1 VAGKKM
7 NLMNIFP
14 CFKEKGHVIALCS
27 LALCLILVPGALSA
41 KKKTADETASRV
53 LPFKPGETL
62 TYEVSWSNIIT
73 AGTAVMEVKEEKLP
87 NGRTV
92 LRFIATSRSV
102 GVVDKFY
109 PVNDTIQ
116 SVFDPRIMQSL
127 SFSLNE
133 SHGKRKRSRRLVF
146 DHAGRTVVRTLNNDP
161 PQTFTIPDPVQDALS
176 SLFYLRTMED
186 FTIGKI
192 HVSPVHDSDKNWSVE
207 VQILGRE
214 KVKTPAGKFNT
225 IKVKTFPKYEGV
237 FMNKGEIF
245 IWLTDDSRKIP
256 VLMKSTLSIGS
267 IMTTLTDMKLGDEGP
282 LAEKPMPPGEK
293 AALSSDKTVTGD

>member
-1 VAGKKM
+1 M
-7 NLMNIFP
+7 NLMKIFP
-14 CFKEKGHVIALCS
+14 CYKEKGHLIALCY
-27 LALCLILVPGALSA
+27 LALCLLLAPGALGA
-41 KKKTADETASRV
+41 KKISDTALTSRV
-53 LPFKPGETL
+53 MPFKPGETL
-62 TYEVSWSNIIT
+62 TYEVSWSNIVT
-73 AGTAVMEVKEEKLP
+73 AGTAIMEVKEERLP
-87 NGRTV
+87 NGRKV

-133 SHGKRKRSRRLVF
+133 NHGKRKRNRGLVF

-192 HVSPVHDSDKNWSVE
+192 HVIPVHDSDKNWSVE
-207 VQILGRE
+207 VQTLGRE
-214 KVKTPAGKFNT
+214 KVKTPAGKFNA

-282 LAEKPMPPGEK
+282 LAEKPMPPAEK
-293 AALSSDKTVTGD
+293 AELSPQ